1 MIGFLFLFQA
11 PQPIDP
17 WDDIRDATSE
27 GNVSAQVDPIF
38 AKQYIGDENCLF
50 LNVYTPSIDGAFLPV
65 MVYIHGGAFK
75 FGSGNTDIYGPDFL
89 VEKDVV
95 VVTINYR
102 LGALGFLSLNTPEV
116 PGNAGMKDIMLALKW
131 VKDNIEN
138 FGGNSGNLTVF
149 GESAGGAATSLVT
162 ASPVS
167 KDLISRAIIQSGT
180 ALFDWSFQKKPIENA
195 QNLAKSLGC
204 EADSVDEVLDFLNA
218 TSAKDIVEAQE
229 KMSSPEGDN
238 PNPFSLV
245 VEKEFLGV
253 EAVITEPFIN
263 LLTSGRVAHVP
274 IMIGST
280 ELEFAFERKSDD
292 LQSFIPQ
299 ELHIERNSTEALAIA
314 ERIKKLYFKGSHTG
328 VESLHEYYRLLS
340 DKLINIDVHR
350 YVQYLAQSTNVPI
363 YYYKFDYVGEL
374 NIASKTLNS
383 LGLKHA
389 MHWDDLG
396 YIFRN
401 DFQKEQEP
409 TPQDIKMRERMVR
422 LWTNFAKTG

>member
-1 MIGFLFLFQA
+1 
-11 PQPIDP
+11 
-17 WDDIRDATSE
+17 
-27 GNVSAQVDPIF
+27 
-38 AKQYIGDENCLF
+38 
-50 LNVYTPSIDGAFLPV
+50 
-65 MVYIHGGAFK
+65 MVYIHGGGFK
-75 FGSGNTDIYGPDFL
+75 FGSGNTDMYGPDFL

-102 LGALGFLSLNTPEV
+102 LGALGFLSLNTLEV
-116 PGNAGMKDIMLALKW
+116 PGNAGMKDIILALRW
-131 VKDNIEN
+131 VKENIEN

-162 ASPVS
+162 ASPMS
-167 KDLISRAIIQSGT
+167 KDLISRAIVQSGT
-180 ALFDWSFQKKPIENA
+180 ALFDWSFQRKPVENA
-195 QNLAKSLGC
+195 RNLAKSLGC
-204 EADSVDEVLDFLNA
+204 EGDSAEDIFDFLSA
-218 TSAKDIVEAQE
+218 TSSKDIVEAQE
-229 KMSSPEGDN
+229 KMCSSMEEN

-245 VEKEFLGV
+245 VEKEFPGV

-280 ELEFAFERKSDD
+280 SLEFAFERKSDD
-292 LQSFIPQ
+292 LQYFIPR
-299 ELHIERNSTEALAIA
+299 ELNIERNSPEAISIA
-314 ERIKKLYFKGSHTG
+314 DQIQKLYFKGSHTG
-328 VESLHEYYRLLS
+328 VESLHEYYQLLS
-340 DKLINIDVHR
+340 DKLINIDTHR
-350 YVQYLAQSTNVPI
+350 YVEYLVQSTNVPI

-374 NIASKTLNS
+374 NVSSKVLHT

-389 MHWDDLG
+389 MHCDDLG
-396 YIFRN
+396 YLFKN